1 MWVVETHCHL
11 DFPQFE
17 GDLDGVLR
25 RAREAGVFYMITIGT
40 SVESSRKAVELA
52 HRYECVYAAIGV
64 HPHDA
69 DKVDDNTLAEL
80 EELGQD
86 AKVVAVGEVGL
97 DFYRNLSPRQTQE
110 RVFREFIKLAKRL
123 NKPLILH
130 TRDAT
135 KEVLKILE
143 AEGAPQRRG
152 VFHCWASSVKNAK
165 RAVELGFQIS
175 FAGNITFKNAEQL
188 RQKAAG
194 IGLEHLMLET
204 DAPFLAPEP
213 HRGKRCE
220 PAYVVFVGRKLAEIF
235 GVSYDEVA
243 RVTTRNAV
251 RLFGLPEV
259 KDG

>member
-69 DKVDDNTLAEL
+69 DKVDDDALAEL

-213 HRGKRCE
+213 YRGKRCE
-220 PAYVVFVGRKLAEIF
+220 PAYVVLVARKLAEIF
-235 GVSYDEVA
+235 AVPYDEVA

-251 RLFGLPEV
+251 KLFGLPEV

>member
-17 GDLDGVLR
+17 GDLEAVLKH
-25 RAREAGVFYMITIGT
+25 AREAGVLYMVTIGT
-40 SVESSRKAVELA
+40 SLESSRRAVELA
-52 HRYECVYAAIGV
+52 YRYENVYATVGV

-69 DKVDDNTLAEL
+69 EKVNEATLTEL
-80 EELGQD
+80 EELGRNE
-86 AKVVAVGEVGL
+86 KVVAVGEVGL
-97 DFYRNLSPRQTQE
+97 DFYRNLSPRQIQE
-110 RVFREFIKLAKRL
+110 RVFREFINLAKRL
-123 NKPLILH
+123 NKPLVLH

-143 AEGAPQRRG
+143 EEGAPQKRG

-165 RAVELGFQIS
+165 RAVELGFHIS

-188 RQKAAG
+188 RRKAAG
-194 IGLEHLMLET
+194 IGLQHLMVET

-220 PAYVVFVGRKLAEIF
+220 PAYVVLVARKLAEIF
-235 GVSYDEVA
+235 AVPYDEVA

-251 RLFGLPEV
+251 KLFRLPEV
-259 KDG
+259 QDG